1 MILYSLP
8 TCPKC
13 KVVKAKLA
21 SAGIEYEECQD
32 LAEMEKYGL
41 KSAPYMRN
49 GDKLF
54 GFSEIMAE
62 LKNGGKFE

>member
-32 LAEMEKYGL
+32 LAEMEKYEL

-54 GFSEIMAE
+54 DFSAIMAE
-62 LKNGGKFE
+62 IKNGGKFE

>member
-1 MILYSLP
+1 MTLYSLP

-21 SAGIEYEECQD
+21 AAGIEYTECQD
-32 LAEMEKYGL
+32 LAEMEALGI
-41 KSAPYMRN
+41 KSAPYVKN

>member
-1 MILYSLP
+1 MIIYTLP

-13 KVVKAKLA
+13 KVAKAKLA
-21 SAGIEYEECQD
+21 AAGIEYEECQD
-32 LAEMEKYGL
+32 MAEMEKYNL
-41 KSAPYMRN
+41 KSAPYVRN

-54 GFSEIMAE
+54 DFSAIMAE